1 MTSITGME
9 QDVMMAYR
17 TEEEW
22 EGIREDRSSMRQS
35 AFRTVS
41 RMNWRRTFLLLAF
54 GAWGLIGY
62 NALYAQPGPH
72 PAPFFSGGT
81 VAAQGTPLPANVMR
95 SEPTDPAGPVRMP
108 AAHHAQQA
116 GAEDTGLLVR
126 QVQDALYQ
134 RGYDV
139 GEVDGLMGPRTR
151 AAISAFERDM
161 GLAQTGGLGPE
172 LLARLGL
179 DAPLERRSAAPAQSP
194 ATAIVPP
201 QSQKSEI
208 GRVLE
213 MTEPLPPTSVRTVST
228 TTVRIDDLLAGA
240 APGGADLAAVPVPS
254 APVGDPVVAQVQS
267 ILADLGYAPGK
278 VDGFIGPGTRNAIAS
293 FRANYGLASGDGISA
308 DLMAELSRVSGV
320 TIVR

>member
-1 MTSITGME
+1 MTTFEALGLSPKILKALEKTQLKTPTPIQAQSIPPI
-9 QDVMMAYR
+9 MA
-17 TEEEW
+17 
-22 EGIREDRSSMRQS
+22 GKD
-35 AFRTVS
+35 
-41 RMNWRRTFLLLAF
+41 L
-54 GAWGLIGY
+54 
-62 NALYAQPGPH
+62 
-72 PAPFFSGGT
+72 
-81 VAAQGTPLPANVMR
+81 
-95 SEPTDPAGPVRMP
+95 
-108 AAHHAQQA
+108 
-116 GAEDTGLLVR
+116 
-126 QVQDALYQ
+126 
-134 RGYDV
+134 
-139 GEVDGLMGPRTR
+139 
-151 AAISAFERDM
+151 M

-179 DAPLERRSAAPAQSP
+179 DAPLERQSAAPAQSP